1 MRKITI
7 PALLCLLTLLGSCGV
22 YTHYERPDIAFA
34 DSLFMR
40 TADTLQTETSIA
52 TLPWRELFTDTLLQ
66 RYIEIG
72 LANNTDLQIAHLK
85 VAEAEATLQASR
97 LAFLPSATL
106 AASSNMRHGNS
117 PAYSVAPSAEWELDF
132 AGKQRNAKR
141 GAQAALAQNEA
152 YAQFVQ
158 TQLVA
163 TIADSYFMLLMLD
176 EQLKISRRTLD
187 TWEENIRA
195 LQAWKRAGKT
205 NEAAVLQAQAN
216 KLSVENSVLTLER
229 RIFEQESS
237 FASLLGMIPQ
247 QIERSASLEPSFPA
261 EMTIGIPLHLV
272 SHRPDVRQAEEA
284 LAVAFYATNQ
294 ARSAFYPTVTLS
306 GSAGWTDGGGSIA
319 NPDNWLLSAV
329 GSLVQPIFA
338 RGTLRARL
346 KIAQAQQE
354 AALLTFRQRLLD
366 AGTEVNM
373 ALMRWQT
380 ARKRLDID
388 KKQIMSLRAAVWNT
402 MLLMKHAPN
411 ANYLEVLTA
420 QQNLLQ
426 AELTETSDRYDEIQG
441 VISLYRAL
449 GGGVE

>member
-1 MRKITI
+1 M
-7 PALLCLLTLLGSCGV
+7 LLCVLAMLESCGV
-22 YTHYERPDIAFA
+22 YTNYERPDMAFV
-34 DSLFMR
+34 DSLFQP
-40 TADTLQTETSIA
+40 ADTLQAENSIA
-52 TLPWRELFTDTLLQ
+52 SLPWRELFTDTLLQ

-72 LANNTDLQIAHLK
+72 LANNTDLKIAHLK
-85 VAEAEATLQASR
+85 VTEAEATLQAAR
-97 LAFLPSATL
+97 LAFLPSATFS
-106 AASSNMRHGNS
+106 ASSTMRHGNA
-117 PAYSVAPSAEWELDF
+117 PAYSVAPSAELELDF

-158 TQLVA
+158 THLIA
-163 TIADSYFMLLMLD
+163 TVADSYYMLLMLD

-187 TWEENIRA
+187 TWEENIRV

-216 KLSVENSVLTLER
+216 KMRVENSVLTLER
-229 RIFEQESS
+229 QILEQESA
-237 FASLLGMIPQ
+237 FASLLGVAPL
-247 QIERSASLEPSFPA
+247 QIERTTLLEPSFPT

-272 SHRPDVRQAEEA
+272 SRRPDVRQAEEA

-294 ARSAFYPTVTLS
+294 ARSAFYPSVTLT
-306 GSAGWTDGGGSIA
+306 GSAGWTDGGGSIS
-319 NPDNWLLSAV
+319 NPGNWLLSAV
-329 GSLVQPIFA
+329 GSLVQPVFA

-354 AALLTFRQRLLD
+354 AALLTFRQCLLD
-366 AGTEVNM
+366 AGTEVNT

-380 ARKRLDID
+380 AHKRLDID

-441 VISLYRAL
+441 VISLYFAL
-449 GGGVE
+449 GGGVER